1 MSRPHPMSHNGE
13 RKGSAQVSHEMVREA
28 LSVALKCRS
37 VVAWNRYYDLAVKYK
52 GGKVTRK
59 DIEAAV
65 YAKHFAGSVRGV

>member
-1 MSRPHPMSHNGE
+1 MSRPHAASTIHE

-28 LSVALKCRS
+28 LGVALKCRS
-37 VVAWNRYYDLAVKYK
+37 IVAWERYYDLAVKYK